1 MPAYRLIA
9 SPDDALEH
17 RIREARHLLLCAPEQ
32 DRRERMMEL
41 ERLIKQR
48 SQAQIER
55 MEKARGLA

>member
-32 DRRERMMEL
+32 DRRERMIEL

-48 SQAQIER
+48 QEGWR
-55 MEKARGLA
+55 LKRGV